1 MNRMNRMTRGPIAR
15 IPRIPPGSITD
26 VPGGW
31 PNARTPPD
39 RLADVYRPPPGSIP
53 RALVFDVVLATSVA
67 ALAGLLRALGSFDSN
82 GWQTPR
88 DVPWWGVLVQVAAGA
103 ALIGRR
109 RRPLGSVAIVF
120 ALSIGESVLAGP
132 FAAYALGAYA
142 PNRPVKWLLAAGLAV
157 TMCEPWRTQP
167 GSDVF
172 VEFLAIGTPLLL
184 GMYLAS
190 RRNLLLALAER
201 AERVE
206 REQAERDRRARAEER
221 RRLAGEMH
229 DMITHRVSLMVLQAG
244 ALRTIAEQDNVR
256 SAAEELRLTGCQA
269 LAELRELVAVLRAPD
284 EPLPGPGAPPGPIA
298 GPNAPDDPSSVG
310 AHTRLGTPTGPDV
323 SDLIADSRAAGV
335 PIESTVTGVP
345 AAGDAPAA
353 VRTVRR
359 VVQEALTNVHK
370 HAPGARVRV
379 SIRHEPSGIGVTVAN
394 TEAARAPD
402 VDLGTGGTGLLG
414 LRERVEL
421 LGGRLRA
428 GPDDTGGFVLDAF
441 VPIPSVSRP
450 PHRDLDE
457 GAA

>member
-1 MNRMNRMTRGPIAR
+1 M
-15 IPRIPPGSITD
+15 
-26 VPGGW
+26 
-31 PNARTPPD
+31 
-39 RLADVYRPPPGSIP
+39 YRPPPGSIP
-53 RALVFDVVLATSVA
+53 RALVFDVVLAMSVA
-67 ALAGLLRALGSFDSN
+67 ALAGLLRALDSFEN
-82 GWQTPR
+82 GGWQTPQN
-88 DVPWWGVLVQVAAGA
+88 VPWWGVFIQVAAGA
-103 ALIGRR
+103 ALIPRR
-109 RRPLGSVAIVF
+109 RRPLGSAAIVF
-120 ALSIGESVLAGP
+120 ALSIGGPVLAGP

-142 PNRPVKWLLAAGLAV
+142 AHRPAKWLLAAGLAV
-157 TMCEPWRTQP
+157 TMCEPWRAQP

-190 RRNLLLALAER
+190 RRSLLLALTER

-244 ALRTIAEQDNVR
+244 ALRTIAKQDDVR

-284 EPLPGPGAPPGPIA
+284 EPIPGPGAPAQPIA
-298 GPNAPDDPSSVG
+298 GSKAPDDPSSVG
-310 AHTRLGTPTGPDV
+310 TPNGPDV

-335 PIESTVTGVP
+335 TIESTVTGVP

-353 VRTVRR
+353 ARTVRR

-441 VPIPSVSRP
+441 VPIPSVSLL